1 MSHNHLDEET
11 QGNGIFNNDHTNRH
25 RNSNNL
31 NLKPIAV
38 IDHIKTKVR
47 RRRASNNIS
56 TEILDS
62 PKNNNNNNKNING
75 NRNIKQTTQEH
86 HRSEPRLAVRSQMID
101 LSQTLPNR
109 HLDNIYDK
117 KNNSENNLLIAKH
130 GNRTNVSDHIDK
142 DENTNETVQSGIDQ
156 IEVDIDNNQNQTRAK
171 SLPEPPIEFN
181 TKKRHRTGRCKNFQI
196 RDEEFNNIFNDLPAN
211 EQLIVAYPCAWRK
224 EILMHGQMFLS
235 VNYICFY
242 TCFLKWKESLCI
254 AYKDIVNIKR
264 EKSTKVLPN
273 AIKLRTKNRE
283 QYVFASYIPRE
294 RIFFIVSRLWQ
305 NSLLEQ
311 PLNYEQLRT
320 SIFTDQ
326 FNIDESSEDSE
337 GSIEGEHNHEHP
349 VKRYLHSESS
359 PPIVSNHSKN
369 ISSTPMISEQEM
381 DSSLPN
387 EQETNYA
394 STCPCETHLSKT
406 FAERVFSYDV
416 DMLFELIFGDNSF
429 THDYHES
436 QKLLEYTIGEW
447 YINNETGK
455 RERQVTY
462 KTITQSILGT
472 NMLTCNEK
480 QIIEAEKSH
489 SIYVVRTDV
498 YNEGMKYTDAFFVS
512 TQFCILQRD
521 IEHSSLRISAEINY
535 IKNVNT
541 IAKTFIEKNANASI
555 EGGVNNLKDEIILNE
570 DIITGKNL
578 LFNMTLCFGIFLLIL
593 HTYLCYKL
601 HSIDQALY
609 SPNFTCLNQ
618 CKEACLGHLVH
629 Q

>member
-406 FAERVFSYDV
+406 FAERIFSYDV

-555 EGGVNNLKDEIILNE
+555 EGGVNNLSK
-570 DIITGKNL
+570 
-578 LFNMTLCFGIFLLIL
+578 
-593 HTYLCYKL
+593 
-601 HSIDQALY
+601 
-609 SPNFTCLNQ
+609 
-618 CKEACLGHLVH
+618 
-629 Q
+629 

>member
-56 TEILDS
+56 TETLDS

-181 TKKRHRTGRCKNFQI
+181 TKKRRRTGRCKNFQI